1 MFESMESNKGLH
13 AAKRLMALLISITF
27 HALVILL
34 IVVLPL
40 VFFQLMP
47 EVDLLTF
54 LIAAPA
60 PPLPPPPPPPEQKT
74 PTQGKRAN
82 PKIQFRF
89 IDSIPDQ
96 LPFGIPVLWDE
107 PQPVISSA
115 GIEGFGLGML
125 GTGDPAGAAGID
137 SILHSSAPTVPP
149 PPPPP
154 PPRKPLLIG
163 GKVQEA
169 KLILKV
175 PPVYPE
181 IARRAHISGLVVLEV
196 TIDEEGNVTG
206 WKTQQGHP
214 VLVEAAV
221 QAVKQWKYS
230 PTLLNGE
237 PLQVVSTVNI
247 NFILN

>member
-13 AAKRLMALLISITF
+13 AAKRLLALLISITL

-47 EVDLLTF
+47 EIDLLTF
-54 LIAAPA
+54 LIAAPP
-60 PPLPPPPPPPEQKT
+60 PPLPPPPPPPDSGQRALAK
-74 PTQGKRAN
+74 KAN
-82 PKIQFRF
+82 PRIPFGS
-89 IDSIPDQ
+89 IDTIPDQ
-96 LPFGIPVLWDE
+96 LPNRIPAPGEEPPPFTFSVGILGSGLGIPGGSLAD
-107 PQPVISSA
+107 PG
-115 GIEGFGLGML
+115 GIGSML
-125 GTGDPAGAAGID
+125 RLTAPA
-137 SILHSSAPTVPP
+137 VPP

-154 PPRKPLLIG
+154 PLRTPLLIG

-175 PPVYPE
+175 PPIYPD
-181 IARRAHISGLVVLEV
+181 IARRARISGRVVLEV
-196 TIDEEGNVTG
+196 TIDEEGNVTA
-206 WKTQQGHP
+206 WKAKQGHP

-237 PLQVVSTVNI
+237 PVQVVSTVNI

>member
-1 MFESMESNKGLH
+1 MFESMESNKGLN
-13 AAKRLMALLISITF
+13 AAKRLLALLISMAL

-40 VFFQLMP
+40 VFFQWMP
-47 EVDLLTF
+47 EITLLTF

-60 PPLPPPPPPPEQKT
+60 PPLPPPPPSPEHKT

-82 PKIQFRF
+82 PKIHVES
-89 IDSIPDQ
+89 IDRIPDQ
-96 LPFGIPVLWDE
+96 LPIGIPVLWDE

-115 GIEGFGLGML
+115 GIEGFGLGIL
-125 GTGDPAGAAGID
+125 GSGGLADAGGIG
-137 SILHSSAPTVPP
+137 SMLHSIVPNVPP
-149 PPPPP
+149 PPAPPP
-154 PPRKPLLIG
+154 VRKPLLIG

-169 KLILKV
+169 KLIRKV
-175 PPVYPE
+175 VPVYPE
-181 IARRAHISGLVVLEV
+181 YVRWARISGLVVLEV
-196 TIDEEGNVTG
+196 TIDEEGNVAG
-206 WKTQQGHP
+206 WKARQGHP
-214 VLVEAAV
+214 LLVEAAV

-237 PLQVVSTVNI
+237 PVQVVSTVNI